1 MKKIILS
8 LIMILSLTSCVPVV
22 IVGVVGAGVIITTSI
37 INDQRSFKIILEDRA
52 IVSRAQSLM
61 NEDPELQGHS
71 HISVYSFNCVVL
83 LVGQAQTPELRARA
97 FEIAS
102 SVKYVQKVYNQ
113 IIISGVTTDLGRT
126 DDAWITS
133 KVKSAM
139 LDQDGLRS
147 SQIKVI
153 TSNGVVYLMGWV
165 THSQADLATNVARRV
180 EGVQKVVKVFQY
192 Q

>member
-1 MKKIILS
+1 MTALNIK
-8 LIMILSLTSCVPVV
+8 TTVV
-22 IVGVVGAGVIITTSI
+22 ICVGYPSTGKTTSTQRLYFDLA
-37 INDQRSFKIILEDRA
+37 NDHQVALLTTLSIRDSLGLMESLHSETDR
-52 IVSRAQSLM
+52 
-61 NEDPELQGHS
+61 
-71 HISVYSFNCVVL
+71 
-83 LVGQAQTPELRARA
+83 
-97 FEIAS
+97 
-102 SVKYVQKVYNQ
+102 QKVYNQ

-192 Q
+192 QD